1 MTSAAE
7 PYIKLFGIT
16 FHIDRV
22 AFTIP
27 IGDGY
32 NIYWY
37 AIIIAAGLLLAMAY
51 AFRRAPQF
59 GIDKDRMLDVV
70 LVSFIAA
77 LVGAR
82 AYYLIFDGKPITS
95 VGDIFAVRNG
105 GLAIYGGI
113 IGAFLAGFIMCRV
126 RKVKVLAMFDLAALG
141 FLIGQGIGRWGNFI
155 NQEAYGTHTD
165 SIFGMTGSIIGDDPV
180 HPCFLYESFFCLLG
194 FLLLHLVSKKR
205 KFDGQ
210 IITLYMIWYGVVRFF
225 IEGLRTDSLK
235 IGILRI
241 SQIVS
246 FVAVVAGVIFY
257 FVLLARAKRL
267 KAETGDYSGLFGDY
281 DGGEDEAAETA
292 EAEEPDGGVSD
303 ESAET
308 AEENGVD
315 NIDNNT
321 ESEDEENGD
330 DN

>member
-7 PYIKLFGIT
+7 PYIKIFGIT

>member
-246 FVAVVAGVIFY
+246 FVAVVAGVILY

-281 DGGEDEAAETA
+281 DGG
-292 EAEEPDGGVSD
+292 VSD

-321 ESEDEENGD
+321 ESEGEENGD

>member
-7 PYIKLFGIT
+7 PYIKIFGIT

-113 IGAFLAGFIMCRV
+113 IGAFLAGFIMCRI

>member
-7 PYIKLFGIT
+7 PYIQIFGIT

-126 RKVKVLAMFDLAALG
+126 RKVNVLAMFDLAALG

-155 NQEAYGTHTD
+155 NQEAYGAHTD

-246 FVAVVAGVIFY
+246 FIAVVAGVIFY

-281 DGGEDEAAETA
+281 DGGEDEATDSAEVK
-292 EAEEPDGGVSD
+292 EPDGGESD
-303 ESAET
+303 ESDET

>member
-7 PYIKLFGIT
+7 PYIKIFGIT

-126 RKVKVLAMFDLAALG
+126 RKVNVLAMFDLAALG

-210 IITLYMIWYGVVRFF
+210 IITLYMIWYGIVRFF

-281 DGGEDEAAETA
+281 DGGEDEVKEL
-292 EAEEPDGGVSD
+292 DGGVSD

>member
-7 PYIKLFGIT
+7 PYIKIFGIT

-126 RKVKVLAMFDLAALG
+126 RKVNVLAMFDLAALG

-210 IITLYMIWYGVVRFF
+210 IITLYMIWYGIVRFF

-246 FVAVVAGVIFY
+246 FVAVVAGIIFY

-281 DGGEDEAAETA
+281 DGGEDEVK
-292 EAEEPDGGVSD
+292 EPDSGESD

>member
-7 PYIKLFGIT
+7 PYIKIFGIT

-126 RKVKVLAMFDLAALG
+126 RKVNVLAMFDLAALG

-281 DGGEDEAAETA
+281 DGGDDEAAETA

>member
-126 RKVKVLAMFDLAALG
+126 RKVNVLAMFDLAALG

-194 FLLLHLVSKKR
+194 FLPLHLVSKKR

-210 IITLYMIWYGVVRFF
+210 IITLYMIWYGIVRFF

-281 DGGEDEAAETA
+281 DGGEDEVKEL
-292 EAEEPDGGVSD
+292 DGGVSD

>member
-126 RKVKVLAMFDLAALG
+126 RKVNVLAMFDLAALG

-210 IITLYMIWYGVVRFF
+210 IITLYMIWYGIVRFF

-246 FVAVVAGVIFY
+246 FVAVVAGIIFY

-281 DGGEDEAAETA
+281 DGGEDEVKEL
-292 EAEEPDGGVSD
+292 DGGVSD

>member
-7 PYIKLFGIT
+7 PYIKIFGIT

-126 RKVKVLAMFDLAALG
+126 RKVNVLAMFDLAALG

-210 IITLYMIWYGVVRFF
+210 IITLYMIWYGIVRFF

-246 FVAVVAGVIFY
+246 FVAVVAGIIFY

-281 DGGEDEAAETA
+281 DGGEDEVKEL
-292 EAEEPDGGVSD
+292 DGGVSD

>member
-7 PYIKLFGIT
+7 PYIKIFGIT

-113 IGAFLAGFIMCRV
+113 IGAFLTGFIMCRI

-246 FVAVVAGVIFY
+246 FVAVVAGVILY

-281 DGGEDEAAETA
+281 
-292 EAEEPDGGVSD
+292 DGGVSD

>member
-7 PYIKLFGIT
+7 PYIKIFGIT

-210 IITLYMIWYGVVRFF
+210 IITLYMIWYGVARFF